1 MKTDTQPN
9 LTIRRADERFHGT
22 LPWLESR
29 HTFSFGEHYDPA
41 HMGYRAL
48 RVINDDVIAP
58 NQGFGMHPH
67 RQMEIF
73 TYVIS
78 GELAH
83 KDSMGNGRTIKAGE
97 FQYMSAG
104 TGVSHSEVNP
114 SSTEPVH
121 LLQIWLM
128 PNESGEPR
136 YRDFDTK
143 PLRQHDGLTLLASP
157 DGRDETME
165 IRQDAE
171 ISIGHLSAGKS
182 LAIDSDDELPYRWLH
197 VISGEVSIAGE
208 TLKPGDAA
216 SFDGAAS
223 VDASAESE
231 FLLFTLS

>member
-1 MKTDTQPN
+1 MT
-9 LTIRRADERFHGT
+9 LRRANERFHGT
-22 LPWLESR
+22 LPWLESY

-48 RVINDDVIAP
+48 RVINDDVVAP
-58 NQGFGMHPH
+58 GQGFGMHPH

-73 TYVIS
+73 TYIIS

-83 KDSMGNGRTIKAGE
+83 RDSMGNGRTISAGE

-104 TGVSHSEVNP
+104 TGVRHSEVNP
-114 SSTEPVH
+114 SETEEVH

-128 PNESGEPR
+128 PKESGEPR

-143 PLRQHDGLTLLASP
+143 PLRTRDGLTLLASP
-157 DGRDETME
+157 DGRDGAMA

-171 ISIGHLSAGKS
+171 ISIGHLGAGKT
-182 LAIDSDDELPYRWLH
+182 LEIGDSETLPYRWLH
-197 VISGEVSIAGE
+197 VISGEVAAGGE
-208 TLKPGDAA
+208 ILGPGDAA
-216 SFDGAAS
+216 SFEGAAT
-223 VDASAESE
+223 VGANAESE